1 MAEEAQVSTT
11 VRPLETV
18 IKEIE
23 QAVRAAREAGP
34 GADNVKDLRWQ
45 FDQTSAKMNQA
56 IYNDQKDQI
65 HDSTLQT
72 VVLLIELLA
81 RV

>member
-11 VRPLETV
+11 NRPLEAV
-18 IKEIE
+18 LKEIDA
-23 QAVRAAREAGP
+23 AVRSARAAGP

-45 FDQTSAKMNQA
+45 FDQISAKMNQA

-72 VVLLIELLA
+72 VVLLIELLS